1 MADIKVLNPVS
12 GAVEDVVVINTELSN
27 PIYRGPIG
35 LTGPQGKSGVYV
47 GETAP
52 TDPDIK
58 VWIKPTGTVD
68 STKQLITEAELE
80 EALEDVEVDL
90 SDYYTKEEV
99 NQAITNA
106 LAGIANAEERV
117 Y

>member
-1 MADIKVLNPVS
+1 MADINVLNAVS

-90 SDYYTKEEV
+90 SDYYTKSEV
-99 NQAITNA
+99 DNAISNA
-106 LAGIANAEERV
+106 LEGIANAEERV

>member
-12 GAVEDVVVINTELSN
+12 GTVEDVVVINTTLAN
-27 PIYRGPIG
+27 PIYRGPVG
-35 LTGPQGKSGVYV
+35 GPGPKGDSGVYV
-47 GETAP
+47 GDTAP
-52 TDPDIK
+52 TDPNIK
-58 VWIKPTGTVD
+58 VWIKPAGTVD
-68 STKQLITEAELE
+68 SSKQLITEAELE
-80 EALEDVEVDL
+80 EALKDIDL

-99 NQAITNA
+99 NQVITDA

>member
-1 MADIKVLNPVS
+1 MADIKVLNAVS
-12 GAVEDVVVINTELSN
+12 GAVEGAVVINTELAN
-27 PIYRGPIG
+27 PIYRGPVG
-35 LTGPQGKSGVYV
+35 GPGPKGDSGVYV
-47 GETAP
+47 GDTEP
-52 TDPDIK
+52 TDPGIK

-90 SDYYTKEEV
+90 SNYYTKSEV
-99 NQAITNA
+99 DQAISNA
-106 LAGIANAEERV
+106 LEGIANAEERV